1 MMEYEKLRVWL
12 ETLNHQLAL
21 TDRRLSRS
29 ALWLQTSMEQT
40 QITQKAAVSLEKKF
54 AQISRDLAETEAGI
68 MRA

>member
-1 MMEYEKLRVWL
+1 MEYEKLRVWL

-40 QITQKAAVSLEKKF
+40 QITQKTAVSLEKKF
-54 AQISRDLAETEAGI
+54 AQISRDLAETEARM